1 MSDLKIYYDYNT
13 LPEQV
18 QINKNDIKTN
28 TADITKL
35 KEDIGKIKP
44 NAWEERKIKFTSADG
59 TPFVCSTYNPITNES
74 NPIVNIQRA
83 FTDKDSYSPT
93 DKINSY
99 SYSIST
105 KAKGNTITMYLLCG
119 DPNLTIA
126 DTLDNFTNTSKNGII
141 FTHIISEDN
150 EEEGGDASI
159 LNINCFN
166 IKANELITEALTIGK
181 GIPIDKI
188 STDDDKSNSSILTA
202 GAVDLFYL
210 KKTDASNTYLTKTD
224 ASNTYV
230 TKQEYEK
237 RIDEGNITFTSAGWE
252 KLRAI
257 TDTEGQTIT
266 LRGGVDFIEHIQI
279 TWNHDAIL
287 EFLYDNNYIYKNVYL
302 HPNSSLDDLDDP
314 DGHNSRQVTF
324 YTGQAIFT
332 LATQS
337 DALFDIIY
345 QQGGNIILHLI
356 TTI

>member
-1 MSDLKIYYDYNT
+1 MAKELFNSDFYT

-18 QINKNDIKTN
+18 QINKEDIETN
-28 TADITKL
+28 TSDITKL

-44 NAWEERKIKFTSADG
+44 NAWEERKFKVQMDDTE
-59 TPFVCSTYNPITNES
+59 TPFECSTYNPITNKDF
-74 NPIVNIQRA
+74 NPLVNVQMA
-83 FTDKDSYSPT
+83 FTDKDIYGLTDSFNAYSFAFT
-93 DKINSY
+93 SSNL
-99 SYSIST
+99 
-105 KAKGNTITMYLLCG
+105 GGRVGYLVCG
-119 DPNLTIA
+119 DPSLTFQDVI
-126 DTLDNFTNTSKNGII
+126 DLMENTSKVGIL
-141 FTHIISEDN
+141 FLGLPSAD
-150 EEEGGDASI
+150 SI
-159 LNINCFN
+159 EYHLYITSTN
-166 IKANELITEALTIGK
+166 IKTDELRAESLTIGK
-181 GIPIDKI
+181 GIPVDKI

-237 RIDEGNITFTSAGWE
+237 RIDEGTITFTSQGWE
-252 KLRAI
+252 KLRTI

-266 LRGGVDFIEHIQI
+266 LRAGVDYTEHIQI

-287 EFLYDNNYIYKNVYL
+287 QFRYDNNFIYKNVYL

-314 DGHNSRQVTF
+314 NGHNSQQVTF

-337 DALFDIIY
+337 DALFNIIY
-345 QQGGNIILHLI
+345 QEGVSIILHLI